1 MLRVLAFTDEVVVA
15 AGLRQVLTRKNGFR
29 LVGVSDSPSNLVEM
43 ALSLRPDLMLLDF
56 TPELTFGVLYELRE
70 RAPDRRMVL
79 WVRSISPEL
88 AHQAVDNGV
97 RGIVRKTLPE
107 ENLRKCL
114 RLVADGGMWFEESLK
129 EGFFASRPIN
139 LSRRESQLVSLL
151 SQGLK
156 NKEIATL
163 LLISEGSVKVYLS
176 RLFRKLGVND
186 RFELA
191 LYGLRN
197 LPHAEAALDTKP
209 RTPGDA
215 AGSRKDVSRSEWLR
229 SLVLNRPSDR
239 VRA

>member
-1 MLRVLAFTDEVVVA
+1 
-15 AGLRQVLTRKNGFR
+15 
-29 LVGVSDSPSNLVEM
+29 
-43 ALSLRPDLMLLDF
+43 
-56 TPELTFGVLYELRE
+56 
-70 RAPDRRMVL
+70 
-79 WVRSISPEL
+79 
-88 AHQAVDNGV
+88 
-97 RGIVRKTLPE
+97 
-107 ENLRKCL
+107 
-114 RLVADGGMWFEESLK
+114 MWFEESLK
-129 EGFFASRPIN
+129 EGFWASRPIN

-197 LPHAEAALDTKP
+197 LPHAEAAFDTKP

-215 AGSRKDVSRSEWLR
+215 AGSRKDVNRSEWLR